1 MKKNT
6 ILSKNT
12 IISVISAL
20 ILFGLG
26 IGAGILTQISINPD
40 NNTGATVITEPQI
53 TMTNGSNNV
62 SKIGFQFSY
71 KGEDGKTALELLQ
84 KKATIKTS
92 GTGEN
97 AYVTTI
103 SNIAANSKNEY
114 WQFFINDKSSMVGAG
129 SYTTKSTDTIT
140 WKLSTF

>member
-6 ILSKNT
+6 VLSKN
-12 IISVISAL
+12 IILSVISAL
-20 ILFGLG
+20 ILFGVG
-26 IGAGILTQISINPD
+26 IGAGILTQITINPD
-40 NNTGATVITEPQI
+40 NTAGTISVTPI

-62 SKIGFQFSY
+62 SKIGFEFSY
-71 KGEDGKTALELLQ
+71 KGEDSKTALELLQ
-84 KKATIKTS
+84 KTATIKTS

-103 SNIAANSKNEY
+103 SNVAANSKNEY
-114 WQFFINDKSSMVGAG
+114 WQFFVNGKSSMIGAG

-140 WKLSTF
+140 WKLSSF

>member
-1 MKKNT
+1 VST
-6 ILSKNT
+6 AVT
-12 IISVISAL
+12 E
-20 ILFGLG
+20 
-26 IGAGILTQISINPD
+26 TQI
-40 NNTGATVITEPQI
+40 VL
-53 TMTNGSNNV
+53 TNGSNNV
-62 SKIGFQFSY
+62 SKIGFELSY

-84 KKATIKTS
+84 KTATIKTS

-114 WQFFINDKSSMVGAG
+114 WQFFVNGKSSMVGAG

-140 WKLSTF
+140 WMLSTF